1 MPRPYNASPRCFIF
15 RDFAGPRHVVAAP
28 RAHRPT
34 GAPTTNGADTRP
46 QHAVALQQKQ
56 KTPWQY
62 HLRLRCD
69 TRRATTCRGRKV
81 DAQAVAAPGGLPAQY
96 SRARH
101 GAPLQLYHPQLFRH
115 AEDDVFFLARQ
126 LLCAGG
132 PLGVQ
137 VGDNLAHQHIRCR
150 GACGDADILRALQP
164 G

>member
-62 HLRLRCD
+62 HLRLRCH
-69 TRRATTCRGRKV
+69 TCRAMTCRGRKV

-132 PLGVQ
+132 TLGVQ

-150 GACGDADILRALQP
+150 GTCGDADILRALQP